1 MSDGSRL
8 AIASSPYALDVL
20 DSVVTVWEL
29 EQTDT
34 WEQPNWK
41 MIGNQIDLSY
51 FNYVGVVLSGNGQV
65 LVASKT
71 KNDASGIPTELGYT
85 SYKWNSIVGSWDLM
99 DDKGGLLSTI
109 QYTAFKACAALSNDG
124 TVLAVCF
131 ERRIDVYSWNEE
143 KSAWIPRDSVF
154 DFNNG

>member
-1 MSDGSRL
+1 MNS
-8 AIASSPYALDVL
+8 A
-20 DSVVTVWEL
+20 VTVWEQ
-29 EQTDT
+29 EQADT
-34 WEQPNWK
+34 RYPNWK
-41 MIGNQIDLSY
+41 IIGKPITDSTTTNQINLSY
-51 FNYVGVVLSGNGQV
+51 FDYVGVVLSGNGQV

-109 QYTAFKACAALSNDG
+109 QYTAFKARAALSNDG